1 VFPLPFPFSSSFAYC
16 RLSSCSSCSSSSS
29 SGIPSCTAKARGRC
43 IRAGATGISEAE
55 ALLLLLL
62 LLALLAA
69 ATTAAAAAI
78 WPQEASKKGGLVLSR
93 GAPQLSFVTL
103 LELFRQEAKEV
114 VALVTAEVALALAVA
129 VFKGEEEEEQDK
141 SVEE

>member
-62 LLALLAA
+62 LALLAA

-103 LELFRQEAKEV
+103 LELFRQETAEGV
-114 VALVTAEVALALAVA
+114 VAVALAVG
-129 VFKGEEEEEQDK
+129 FKEEEVVMPGVAER
-141 SVEE
+141 

>member
-55 ALLLLLL
+55 ALLLLL